1 MSPHPESSRATQRSR
16 LSIVLALNLALI
28 VGLVVVGLTAGSLG
42 VLAAAGDSLA
52 DSVALALGLVAVAL
66 RDREPDHP
74 RANRPI
80 AIVALIN
87 GVILIAV
94 TIAVAVEAIM
104 RLSEG
109 SPAVMGFPMAVVSL
123 ITLVVMFVGA
133 LVLGLSAHREDIH
146 MKSVLLD
153 TLADAAAAAG
163 VLVAGVIIWVTD
175 GLYWLDPVIALIL
188 AAVIGVVGT
197 RLSVQA
203 VAALR
208 GADIDLDDD

>member
-1 MSPHPESSRATQRSR
+1 MSPRPESSRATQRSR

-188 AAVIGVVGT
+188 AAVIGVAGT

>member
-1 MSPHPESSRATQRSR
+1 MSPRPESSRATQRSR